1 MNTLVHQ
8 HRPTHHEILAFC
20 GEEINGWTGSFSH
33 PSCPPLLHSVHYT
46 AEQDCVGVTYTSP
59 LNNINYSFRPD

>member
-20 GEEINGWTGSFSH
+20 GEETYGWTGSFSH
-33 PSCPPLLHSVHYT
+33 PSSPPLLHSVHYT
-46 AEQDCVGVTYTSP
+46 EQDCVGVTYTSS